1 MPMTIAERLQNE
13 FVKIGYS
20 SIRHNYVFSDVFSSP
35 PLDRTAELAAFTHTP
50 PSYRNAALALVSDMA
65 NRATDQLVSEYRA
78 LGAPLVFVIEGSQVS
93 VWQVRSEERPRLI
106 ARRSPDNLPALFG
119 EFGDQWHP
127 QTIQRAKSIG
137 HVNRSYQLDFVDAG
151 LLVAIEGEV
160 HAKLDRLIRETLA
173 EALDAQ
179 NASRRVDARSLFRT
193 VFRLIASKIL
203 KDRSHPL
210 AQSWNSDDIRTIL
223 DATSRYYD
231 LPLLEGN
238 IDASAH
244 SVFSAAWRHIRS
256 GINFQN
262 ISSDDLA
269 YVYENTL
276 VTRETR
282 KRLGTHSTPWQV
294 VEYVVDRLGLEDYEP
309 ENVHVYEPCAGA
321 AVFLVA
327 VLRRLREELPRS
339 WTDQQRHNFLVGHL
353 SGDEI
358 DSFAVEVAKLSL
370 ILADYPNHDGWQI
383 NEVDVFEADLL
394 SLRMGQHNVIVCN
407 PPFSA
412 ITKSEQ
418 VRYQLPKGSL
428 KHSVLLNAALDA
440 RPMALG
446 FVLPRTFIR
455 EKSFLHERR
464 RVAEIYNSIELVDLP
479 EGTFRE
485 SEAGAA
491 LLIARELRHQSRPPA
506 SISVT
511 STEVVEQDRERF
523 LKTGEVTTQRRA
535 LFQVENGRSG
545 DLWIPPLASVWDYL
559 SDNPCLGSFVVPHL
573 GERWTYDQQEAVAD
587 EPKEGFAPGVFG
599 AEDISQFKIN
609 HVRYLDVNPTY
620 LTHAKRR
627 SWSEPKVIVNDVRLS
642 RGAWRLAA
650 AVDRSGLVFSQQLFG
665 LWPRDPSI
673 QLEAVSAILNSPLGN
688 AFVATH
694 SPSERF
700 RLSTVSRLPL
710 PTKLSPEFSTLVN
723 EYISALAHERIP
735 FREERRLQR
744 LLLEIDAAVLRA
756 YDLPPRLE
764 KELLEFF
771 RHSKRPV
778 MHDWQHWFPER
789 FAPFIPLHKFI
800 SDEYRMATTPWVED
814 VFTPLPEE
822 EAAGL
827 RKYMD

>member
-1 MPMTIAERLQNE
+1 MTIAERLQNE

-20 SIRHNYVFSDVFSSP
+20 SIRQNYVFSDVFSSP

-50 PSYRNAALALVSDMA
+50 PSYRNAALAIVSDVT

-78 LGAPLVFVIEGSQVS
+78 LGAPLVFVIEGNQVS

-106 ARRSPDNLPALFG
+106 ARMSPDNLPALFG
-119 EFGDQWHP
+119 EFGDHWRP
-127 QTIQRAKSIG
+127 QAIQRAKSIG

-179 NASRRVDARSLFRT
+179 NPARRVDARSLFRT
-193 VFRLIASKIL
+193 VFRLIAAKIL
-203 KDRSHPL
+203 NDRSHPL

-238 IDASAH
+238 IDARAY
-244 SVFSAAWRHIRS
+244 SVFSSAWQHIRS

-262 ISSDDLA
+262 LA

-309 ENVHVYEPCAGA
+309 ENVNVYEPCAGA

-327 VLRRLREELPRS
+327 ALRRLREELPS
-339 WTDQQRHNFLVGHL
+339 YWSDQQRHNFLIGHL

-370 ILADYPNHDGWQI
+370 ILADYPNHNGWQI
-383 NEVDVFEADLL
+383 NEADVFEGDLL
-394 SLRMGQHNVIVCN
+394 ALRMGQHNVIVCN
-407 PPFSA
+407 PPFGA

-418 VRYQLPKGSL
+418 VRYRLPKGSL
-428 KHSVLLNAALDA
+428 KHSILLNAALDA
-440 RPMALG
+440 RPKALG

-455 EKSFLHERR
+455 EKSFLNERQ

-479 EGTFRE
+479 EGAFRE

-491 LLIARELRHQSRPPA
+491 LLIARELRRQSRPPA

-511 STEVVEQDRERF
+511 STEVVNQDRERF
-523 LKTGEVTTQRRA
+523 LKTGEVTTQRRT
-535 LFQVENGRSG
+535 LFPVENGRSA

-559 SDNPCLGSFVVPHL
+559 KDNPRLGKFVIPHL
-573 GERWTYDQQEAVAD
+573 GERWTYNQQEAVAD
-587 EPKEGFAPGVFG
+587 QPKEGFAPGVFG
-599 AEDISQFKIN
+599 AEDVSQFKIN
-609 HVRYLDVNPTY
+609 HVRYLDVNPAH

-627 SWSEPKVIVNDVRLS
+627 SWSDPKVLVNNGRLS
-642 RGAWRLAA
+642 RGPWRLAA
-650 AVDRSGLVFSQQLFG
+650 ALDRSGLVFSQQLFG

-673 QLEAVSAILNSPLGN
+673 QLEAISAILNSPLGN

-700 RLSTVSRLPL
+700 RLSTVCNLPFPANLPL
-710 PTKLSPEFSTLVN
+710 ELSTLVN
-723 EYISALAHERIP
+723 EYTSILAPQRIH
-735 FREERRLQR
+735 FRDDSRLRR

-778 MHDWQHWFPER
+778 IHEWHHWFPER

-800 SDEYRMATTPWVED
+800 SDEYQTATTPWVED

-822 EAAGL
+822 EAARL